1 MSMLNT
7 AAPVAADIV
16 EFEAA
21 TRKALKAMRSGD
33 PQRMCDAFLRYMD
46 ISIRMAAKPYEQIV
60 ADARLIER
68 RGRIDLDDHKRI
80 NAALYAF
87 CGEVEPTAQARGI
100 PVVASAAPLH

>member
-1 MSMLNT
+1 MTKPNT
-7 AAPVAADIV
+7 ADLIPADIL

-21 TRKALKAMRSGD
+21 TRKALKAMRNGD

-60 ADARLIER
+60 ADARRIEQ

-87 CGEVEPTAQARGI
+87 CGEVEPGAQARGI
-100 PVVASAAPLH
+100 PVARSAAPLH

>member
-1 MSMLNT
+1 MTSLNT
-7 AAPVAADIV
+7 TAPLPADIL

-68 RGRIDLDDHKRI
+68 RRRIDLDDHKRI

-87 CGEVEPTAQARGI
+87 CGEVEPGTQPRGI
-100 PVVASAAPLH
+100 PVAGSAAPLH

>member
-1 MSMLNT
+1 MTKLNT
-7 AAPVAADIV
+7 TAPLPADIL

-21 TRKALKAMRSGD
+21 TRKTLKAMRSGD
-33 PQRMCDAFLRYMD
+33 AQRMCNAFLRYMD
-46 ISIRMAAKPYEQIV
+46 ISMRMAAKPYEQIV

-87 CGEVEPTAQARGI
+87 CGEVEPTAPAGGI
-100 PVVASAAPLH
+100 PVAASAAPLH